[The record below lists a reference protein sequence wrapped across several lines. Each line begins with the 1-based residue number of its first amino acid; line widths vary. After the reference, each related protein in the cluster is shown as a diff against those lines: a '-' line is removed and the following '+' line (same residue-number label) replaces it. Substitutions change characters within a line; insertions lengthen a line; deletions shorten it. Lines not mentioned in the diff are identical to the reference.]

1 VDHRLIRASQRL
13 SEIPIN
19 VSVEGYTI
27 EVYWFRI
34 MNKEGGWFIRRHA
47 HSTYE
52 FHFCAQGNCI
62 VDTDSGSFPI
72 REGVFYLSAPGRYH
86 SQRPAGG
93 GEFIEYSL
101 NCAIRKTGLISQ
113 AAGREVER
121 IFDIF
126 TRTPCFPVPDRYG
139 VIPLF
144 NQALEEADRRPLGY
158 EWALHSIVPWILVAA
173 ARAIEEEQRAAGN
186 VGSPS
191 EPSFRMVRIEEFI
204 QSNIEKDISPSDIA
218 RFLNLSDKQVA
229 RIIMAHKGYPTKK
242 YITRTKLRR
251 AKELLVTSDQPIKA
265 IAQQLGFSS
274 EYYFSS
280 VFKLH
285 VGVPPGMFR
294 RSMNQNEPDRIFAGQ
309 VEIF

>member
-1 VDHRLIRASQRL
+1 MDHRLIRASQRL
-13 SEIPIN
+13 SEIPITI
-19 VSVEGYTI
+19 SVEGYTI

-34 MNKEGGWFIRRHA
+34 MSKEGDWFIKRHT

-72 REGVFYLSAPGRYH
+72 REGMFYLSAPGCYH
-86 SQRPAGG
+86 AQRPARE

-101 NCAIRKTGLISQ
+101 NCALSKTSFISQ

-121 IFDIF
+121 IFQIF
-126 TRTPCFPVPDRYG
+126 MGSPCFPVRDRFG
-139 VIPLF
+139 IIPLF
-144 NQALEEADRRPLGY
+144 NQALEEADRRLLGY
-158 EWALHSIVPWILVAA
+158 EWTLHGIVPRILVAA
-173 ARAIEEEQRAAGN
+173 ARAIEEEQRIAGN
-186 VGSPS
+186 ARSPS
-191 EPSFRMVRIEEFI
+191 EPSFRMTRIEEFV
-204 QSNIEKDISPSDIA
+204 QSNIEKNIGPADIA
-218 RFLNLSDKQVA
+218 RFLNLSDKQIA

-251 AKELLVTSDQPIKA
+251 AKELLVTGDQPIKE
-265 IAQQLGFSS
+265 IARQLGFSS

-285 VGVPPGMFR
+285 EGMPPGVFR
-294 RSMNQNEPDRIFAGQ
+294 TSMNQGKSQPAE
-309 VEIF
+309 